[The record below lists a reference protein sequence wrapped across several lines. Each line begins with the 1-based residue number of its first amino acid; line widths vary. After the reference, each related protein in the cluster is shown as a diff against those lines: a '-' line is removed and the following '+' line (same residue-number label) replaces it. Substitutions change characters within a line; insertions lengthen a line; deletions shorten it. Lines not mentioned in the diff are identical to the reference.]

1 LLRRDPVHP
10 GARHLG
16 AAGRRGDRRVPPR
29 HVREAGLLR
38 PDQVPAPA
46 RVADRQAA
54 RLGGGG
60 AESQGRRHDGQEG
73 AAGLPGRARHG
84 ADHDRRLRQQDVL
97 SPGPRPVL
105 SRAAV
110 ALDGERQALQ
120 PARRREGQAPPEG
133 SELRAPARA
142 LGDHARIRVHVQER
156 RGGQAAARAG
166 RLQRRPPGARLGH
179 AQQSRAEARAVGRGL
194 HRPRVHRR
202 SRQPHRVPLQL
213 VGQLVQRGEGA
224 AAGRAGPRERREEAQ
239 GPGRADAGHLLR
251 GRRPREA
258 RRLLHARRG
267 PPRPARALPHRRA
280 DVLLELVAGN
290 GQMSAPGGWRA
301 RAGTPFSTEKQP
313 VRAARGMVVTNHPLA
328 SAAGAEMLAGGG
340 NAVDAAIAALFALT
354 VVEPMMVGIFGA
366 GHAQVYLAG
375 RVHTAID
382 GYTTE
387 PAAARPDMYRPVSD
401 SWPDYMEAVG
411 RENSVGPK
419 SVGVPGN
426 LAAWCEMLARF
437 GTFDLATVMA
447 PAIRHAE
454 HGFRVT
460 GYLAECLAE
469 AAPDLASFPASARV
483 FLPGGAPLR
492 KGERLVQ
499 ADYAATLRTIAKDGP
514 PLLYGGALGRR
525 VADYMAQSGGLITL
539 DDLTRY
545 RTVERAPV
553 RGTYRGFEIVGCP
566 PPTGGGVHLLQIL
579 NVLEGYDVAGL
590 GFGTVDG
597 IHLLAEALKIA
608 FADRAAATGDPAF
621 VDVPVA
627 RLIAKD

>member
-1 LLRRDPVHP
+1 
-10 GARHLG
+10 
-16 AAGRRGDRRVPPR
+16 
-29 HVREAGLLR
+29 
-38 PDQVPAPA
+38 
-46 RVADRQAA
+46 
-54 RLGGGG
+54 
-60 AESQGRRHDGQEG
+60 
-73 AAGLPGRARHG
+73 
-84 ADHDRRLRQQDVL
+84 
-97 SPGPRPVL
+97 
-105 SRAAV
+105 
-110 ALDGERQALQ
+110 
-120 PARRREGQAPPEG
+120 
-133 SELRAPARA
+133 
-142 LGDHARIRVHVQER
+142 
-156 RGGQAAARAG
+156 
-166 RLQRRPPGARLGH
+166 
-179 AQQSRAEARAVGRGL
+179 
-194 HRPRVHRR
+194 
-202 SRQPHRVPLQL
+202 
-213 VGQLVQRGEGA
+213 
-224 AAGRAGPRERREEAQ
+224 
-239 GPGRADAGHLLR
+239 
-251 GRRPREA
+251 
-258 RRLLHARRG
+258 
-267 PPRPARALPHRRA
+267 
-280 DVLLELVAGN
+280 
-290 GQMSAPGGWRA
+290 MSAPGGWRA

-382 GYTTE
+382 GYTTA

-627 RLIAKD
+627 HLIAKDYAAARRADIDMGKASAFNPGVVPSGSAHTTHLTVADGDGNVVAATQTINSLFGSRVVVPETGMLMNNTMFIFDPHPGHAMSVVPGKRMTSSMAPTIVLRDGRPALALGLPGGARIFTSVLQALVNVIDHGMSLQEAVEAPRMWTQGQELEVESAVGDDVRAGLAARGHRVVPLAHVAGGMGAIAFEPDGTLTGASCWRADGTPIGLGGGYARAGIRFWPGRVIGTDSTPA